1 MTNQPEDDAR
11 EPVILPGGES
21 ADSGATPAVDA
32 AAEQT
37 TAYWSPQTNLEAN
50 DEANFDADRVETAQS
65 APVYSYI
72 PPESIPA
79 ASIPPAGPPPSSF
92 DRPLFYSYS
101 EPPARRFVRIPNFGH
116 LLLLSLLITVAFSI
130 LIIALALATHF
141 HLFGF
146 RLSQKSATDL
156 GFNLVSEV
164 ILYLGT
170 FGLSLFVFP
179 MVWNESLFAGLQWRG
194 RVALSKFK
202 PLVWT
207 AAGCFGLAIL
217 DQVVMPGPA
226 NSPIEKMIS
235 SPGAAW
241 MMFAFGVTMAPF
253 FEEMFFRGFLLPSLC
268 TACDW
273 IVEKFTAEQAEIPDA
288 NVRPSR
294 NIGAHVVAFLIMS
307 VPLWAFCPRP
317 AGHYIERIALVI
329 VWGAGMALWWAMT
342 SGRTTITSGSTSLL
356 DSNGHPK
363 WSVSAMISGSILT
376 SLPFALLH
384 VDQQGRSLGPFL
396 LLIVVSLILC
406 AVRLKMKSLAAS
418 TLVHASYNFFIFS
431 LMLAVTGGFR
441 HFDKI

>member
-21 ADSGATPAVDA
+21 AGSGAAPALDA
-32 AAEQT
+32 APEQIAT
-37 TAYWSPQTNLEAN
+37 PSYPDASLDASLEA
-50 DEANFDADRVETAQS
+50 DPAATAQS

-72 PPESIPA
+72 PP
-79 ASIPPAGPPPSSF
+79 ASIAPAGPPPSSF

-130 LIIALALATHF
+130 LMIGLALATHF

-164 ILYLGT
+164 ILYLFT

-194 RVALSKFK
+194 KVAFSKFK
-202 PLVWT
+202 PLAAT

-226 NSPIEKMIS
+226 NSPNEKMIS

-253 FEEMFFRGFLLPSLC
+253 FEEMFFRGFLLPALC

-273 IVEKFTAEQAEIPDA
+273 IVEKT
-288 NVRPSR
+288 R
-294 NIGAHVVAFLIMS
+294 HTL
-307 VPLWAFCPRP
+307 PRP
-317 AGHYIERIALVI
+317 
-329 VWGAGMALWWAMT
+329 
-342 SGRTTITSGSTSLL
+342 L
-356 DSNGHPK
+356 DANGHPQ
-363 WSVSAMISGSILT
+363 WSLPAMIIGSVLT
-376 SLPFALLH
+376 SIPFAGLH
-384 VDQQGRSLGPFL
+384 VDQQGHALGPFL

-406 AVRLKMKSLAAS
+406 AVRLKVRSLAAS
-418 TLVHASYNFFIFS
+418 TLVHASYNFYIFS
-431 LMLAVTGGFR
+431 LTLAVTGGFR

>member
-21 ADSGATPAVDA
+21 ADFGVTPALDA
-32 AAEQT
+32 APEQAAT
-37 TAYWSPQTNLEAN
+37 YSSAQTNLSAN
-50 DEANFDADRVETAQS
+50 DEANSCADPAATAQS
-65 APVYSYI
+65 APANSYV
-72 PPESIPA
+72 PAQSIPA
-79 ASIPPAGPPPSSF
+79 ASIPPACPPPSSF

-101 EPPARRFVRIPNFGH
+101 EPPARRFQRIPNFGH

-130 LIIALALATHF
+130 LMIALALASYF

-164 ILYLGT
+164 VLYLIT

-194 RVALSKFK
+194 KAALSKFGS
-202 PLVWT
+202 LAAT

-241 MMFAFGVTMAPF
+241 LMFAFGVTMAPF
-253 FEEMFFRGFLLPSLC
+253 FEEMFFRGFLLPALC
-268 TACDW
+268 TLADW
-273 IVEKFTAEQAEIPDA
+273 SDESLFGRPDQNIGRVGRVSLSVLAMIVSCSAALGLPAGIVFAFKWHSWPLGVGSVFFTAAVFCTFA
-288 NVRPSR
+288 AVRPKDAEQIVRPLDASGHPQWSLPAMI
-294 NIGAHVVAFLIMS
+294 IGSVLTS
-307 VPLWAFCPRP
+307 VPF
-317 AGHYIERIALVI
+317 AG
-329 VWGAGMALWWAMT
+329 
-342 SGRTTITSGSTSLL
+342 
-356 DSNGHPK
+356 
-363 WSVSAMISGSILT
+363 
-376 SLPFALLH
+376 LH
-384 VDQQGRSLGPFL
+384 VDQQGHALGPFL
-396 LLIVVSLILC
+396 LLIAVSLILC

-418 TLVHASYNFFIFS
+418 TLVHASYNFYIFS
-431 LMLAVTGGFR
+431 LTLAVTGGFR